1 MIQQNTGE
9 NSLTVGKI
17 PFCTLSKLCSALCI
31 VKKKSSYSRDKS
43 RDIFRVLTPTAFDP
57 ASSDFLF
64 IEWMSMAAV
73 VAVGH
78 SDKSASQLIMA
89 FSKPSQNMTSEMEQL
104 QHMHKLTG
112 RRLTVK
118 SCFYSKSGL
127 FLSSSI
133 AFSSRPH

>member
-1 MIQQNTGE
+1 
-9 NSLTVGKI
+9 
-17 PFCTLSKLCSALCI
+17 
-31 VKKKSSYSRDKS
+31 
-43 RDIFRVLTPTAFDP
+43 
-57 ASSDFLF
+57 
-64 IEWMSMAAV
+64 MAAV

-104 QHMHKLTG
+104 QYMHKLTG

>member
-1 MIQQNTGE
+1 MIQQNTGK
-9 NSLTVGKI
+9 NSLIVGKI
-17 PFCTLSKLCSALCI
+17 PFCALSKLCSTLCI

-43 RDIFRVLTPTAFDP
+43 CDIFRVLPFDP

-64 IEWMSMAAV
+64 IDWMSMVAV

-89 FSKPSQNMTSEMEQL
+89 FSKPSQSMTSEMERL
-104 QHMHKLTG
+104 QHMHQLSG

-133 AFSSRPH
+133 VFSCRPH